1 MSTFQE
7 IIKGEIPVLVD
18 FHADW
23 CGPCKTMQPILK
35 VLKQKFGSKL
45 KILKINV
52 DANPAVSEK
61 FNVRGVPTFILFSKG
76 IESWR
81 QSGIIEESNF
91 ASIIENKI
99 S

>member
-35 VLKQKFGSKL
+35 VLKQKFGNKL

>member
-1 MSTFQE
+1 
-7 IIKGEIPVLVD
+7 
-18 FHADW
+18 
-23 CGPCKTMQPILK
+23 MQPILK

>member
-35 VLKQKFGSKL
+35 VLKQKFGNKL

-52 DANPAVSEK
+52 DANPAISEK

-76 IESWR
+76 VESWR
-81 QSGIIEESNF
+81 QSGIIEEGNF

>member
-76 IESWR
+76 VESWR
-81 QSGIIEESNF
+81 QSGIIEEGNF

>member
-76 IESWR
+76 VESWR

>member
-61 FNVRGVPTFILFSKG
+61 FNIRGVPTFILFSKG
-76 IESWR
+76 VESWR
-81 QSGIIEESNF
+81 QSGIIEEGNF

-99 S
+99 N

>member
-61 FNVRGVPTFILFSKG
+61 FNIRGVPTFILFSKG
-76 IESWR
+76 VESWR
-81 QSGIIEESNF
+81 QSGIIEEGNF
-91 ASIIENKI
+91 SSIIENKI

>member
-7 IIKGEIPVLVD
+7 IIKGETPVLVD

-35 VLKQKFGSKL
+35 VLKQKFGNKL

-52 DANPAVSEK
+52 DANLAVSEK

-76 IESWR
+76 VESWR

-91 ASIIENKI
+91 TSIIENNI
-99 S
+99 N